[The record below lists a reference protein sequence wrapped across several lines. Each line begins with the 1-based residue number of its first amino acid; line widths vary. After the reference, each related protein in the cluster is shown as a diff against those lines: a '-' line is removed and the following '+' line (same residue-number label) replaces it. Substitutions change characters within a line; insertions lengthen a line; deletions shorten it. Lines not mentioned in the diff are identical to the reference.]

1 MSNVQD
7 LLRAQARKGTIAA
20 MTFKML
26 PFLIMCALLLNAC
39 DTRAP
44 RMTAMPSEPPE
55 PMLDPPALYDYSPR
69 VALTQTAA
77 IVMDDTV
84 DVSVQPETPT
94 PAVTAP
100 SASGLFY
107 ICTVDCLL
115 TSAAARAQVDA
126 AALGRLNGL
135 TPSSVVRGGSVLL
148 LPKDLGGVATAPDVT
163 TYTVVAGDTYSR
175 ISRKFNVTITA
186 LMHLNKTSKDALQIG
201 DVLYV
206 PHVRR

>member
-1 MSNVQD
+1 MKVLMVS
-7 LLRAQARKGTIAA
+7 RGAI
-20 MTFKML
+20 
-26 PFLIMCALLLNAC
+26 CALFLTAC
-39 DTRAP
+39 DHAAP

-55 PMLDPPALYDYSPR
+55 PMLNPPALYDYSPR
-69 VALTQTAA
+69 ASLTQTAA

-84 DVSVQPETPT
+84 DVSVQPDAPP
-94 PAVTAP
+94 PAASAP
-100 SASGLFY
+100 AATTSPSGGLFY
-107 ICTVDCLL
+107 VCTVDCLL

-126 AALGRLNGL
+126 AALGRVNGL

-175 ISRKFNVTITA
+175 ISRKFNITIAA
-186 LMHLNKTSKDALQIG
+186 LMYLNKTSKDALQIG